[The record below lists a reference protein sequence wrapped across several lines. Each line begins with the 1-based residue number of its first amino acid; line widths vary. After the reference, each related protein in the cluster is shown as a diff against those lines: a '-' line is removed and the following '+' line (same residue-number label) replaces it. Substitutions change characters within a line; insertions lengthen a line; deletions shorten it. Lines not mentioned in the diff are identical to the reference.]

1 MYFFVKISR
10 SCLIFILVLSFCDVA
25 AVLLFR
31 EKGNFREFV
40 ALPDEVMLEE
50 VFVVAAV
57 LPVVDEDDFRAF
69 FGLTED
75 ISETAVGSNPGV
87 GKLRPASQMRP
98 ASSFSAKIIHFKNN
112 KIKFFVIKTYI

>member
-1 MYFFVKISR
+1 MCFFVKISR
-10 SCLIFILVLSFCDVA
+10 SGLTFLVSSLFGIAD
-25 AVLLFR
+25 VLLFR
-31 EKGNFREFV
+31 ERGNFRDFV
-40 ALPDEVMLEE
+40 ALAAEVLLEE